1 VSDHR
6 RRPEHPATRDGR
18 EPVRGPANRACFH
31 CMDVDPNR
39 RSPPCVLVIFGAS
52 GDLTARKLLPALARL
67 AGRGALPPE
76 VALIGVA
83 RTPMTDQEFADRCRR
98 TVPDEGQA
106 RWRELTAAARYV
118 SGDYDDPTT
127 YQRLAEV
134 LAECDRRHGTAGNR
148 VYYFATPPRLFGP
161 IAVTL
166 GKAGLSVPAGDSFIR
181 AVIEKPFGWDETS
194 ARELYADLSSA
205 FVEDQ
210 IFRIDHYL
218 AKETVQNLL
227 ALRFAN
233 SIFEPIWN
241 RTWVD
246 NVQITVAETLG
257 VGERGAFYETTGA
270 MRDIVQN
277 HVLQV
282 LSLFLM
288 EPPTSFHPEAIR
300 DEKVK
305 LLRAIRPLEEEAEI
319 AADAVRG
326 QYTRGG
332 TRDDLM
338 AGYRDEPDVDPLSAT
353 ETFVAMRLEVQ
364 NWRWTGVPVY
374 VRTGKRLPARVT
386 EVAIEFHR
394 PPQLPLFPGTA
405 EGLEPDALIVRV
417 QPDEGL
423 SLRFGAKVPGH
434 AFRVQKAS
442 MDFSYASF
450 EEQSPDAYERV
461 LLDALIGD
469 PTLFIRADEVGRS
482 WRIVDPVMQY
492 WAHDG
497 RPIPLYQAATWG
509 PPEAAALIARDGRS
523 WRPTGRRGGAQH

>member
-1 VSDHR
+1 M
-6 RRPEHPATRDGR
+6 
-18 EPVRGPANRACFH
+18 N
-31 CMDVDPNR
+31 VDADR

-52 GDLTARKLLPALARL
+52 GDLTARKLVPALERL
-67 AGRGALPPE
+67 AGYGALPPE
-76 VALIGVA
+76 VALVGVA
-83 RTPMTDQEFADRCRR
+83 RTPMTDAEFGNLCSRSVHGGDN
-98 TVPDEGQA
+98 Q
-106 RWRELTAAARYV
+106 RWTDLTSAARYV
-118 SGDYDDPTT
+118 HGDYDDPAT

-134 LAECDRRHGTAGNR
+134 LADCDERHGTAGNR
-148 VYYFATPPRLFGP
+148 LYYFATPPRLFGP
-161 IAVTL
+161 IAMSL
-166 GKAGLSVPAGDSFIR
+166 GKAGLSVPAGGSSVR
-181 AVIEKPFGWDETS
+181 AVVEKPFGWDEIS
-194 ARELYADLSSA
+194 ARELYAELSSA
-205 FVEDQ
+205 FVEEQ

-233 SIFEPIWN
+233 SVFEPIWN

-246 NVQITVAETLG
+246 NVQVTVAETLG
-257 VGERGAFYETTGA
+257 VGERGGFYETTGA

-288 EPPTSFHPEAIR
+288 EPPTSFHAEAIR

-305 LLRAIRPLEEEAEI
+305 LLRAIQPLDQEADI
-319 AADAVRG
+319 AAHAVRG

-332 TRDDLM
+332 TREDLM
-338 AGYRDEPDVDPLSAT
+338 PGYREEPGVDPLSST

-374 VRTGKRLPARVT
+374 VRTGKRLPARLT
-386 EVAIEFHR
+386 EVAMEFRR

-405 EGLEPDALIVRV
+405 EKLEPDALIVRV

-442 MDFSYASF
+442 MDFSYESF

-461 LLDALIGD
+461 ILDALIGD

-482 WRIVDPVMQY
+482 WRIVDPVLQY
-492 WAHDG
+492 WSADD

-509 PPEAAALIARDGRS
+509 PPEASGLVARDGRS
-523 WRPTGRRGGAQH
+523 WRNFA

>member
-1 VSDHR
+1 MASDSER
-6 RRPEHPATRDGR
+6 
-18 EPVRGPANRACFH
+18 V
-31 CMDVDPNR
+31 
-39 RSPPCVLVIFGAS
+39 SPPCVLVIFGAS
-52 GDLTARKLLPALARL
+52 GDLTARKLLPALERL
-67 AGRGALPPE
+67 ADYGALPGE
-76 VALIGVA
+76 VALVGVA
-83 RTPMTDQEFADRCRR
+83 RTPMSDEEFGAYCREK
-98 TVPDEGQA
+98 VA
-106 RWRELTAAARYV
+106 RSGNQRWDELTKTARYV
-118 SGDYDDPTT
+118 HGGYDDPET
-127 YQRLAEV
+127 YSRLADV
-134 LAECDRRHGTAGNR
+134 LGECDRAAGTQGNR
-148 VYYFATPPRLFGP
+148 VYYFSTPPRLFGP
-161 IAVTL
+161 IALSL
-166 GKAGLSVPAGDSFIR
+166 GKAGLSIPEGDSFIR
-181 AVIEKPFGWDETS
+181 AVIEKPFGYDETS

-205 FVEDQ
+205 FTEEQ

-257 VGERGAFYETTGA
+257 VGDRGGFYETAGA

-305 LLRAIRPLEEEAEI
+305 LLRAIRPLETEAEI
-319 AADAVRG
+319 EAHAVRG

-332 TRDDLM
+332 TREDLM
-338 AGYRDEPDVDPLSAT
+338 PGYREEPGVDPLSST
-353 ETFVAMRLEVQ
+353 ETFVALRREVA
-364 NWRWTGVPVY
+364 NRRWNGVPVY

-386 EVAIEFHR
+386 EVAMEFHR
-394 PPQLPLFPGTA
+394 PPQLPLFPGTS
-405 EGLEPDALIVRV
+405 GDLEPDALIVRV

-423 SLRFGAKVPGH
+423 SMRFGAKVPGH

-442 MDFSYASF
+442 MDFSYKSF
-450 EEQSPDAYERV
+450 EQQSIDAYERV
-461 LLDALIGD
+461 ILDALIGD

-482 WRIVDPVMQY
+482 WKIVDPVLQY
-492 WAHDG
+492 WADDDH
-497 RPIPLYQAATWG
+497 PIPLYQAATWG
-509 PPEAAALIARDGRS
+509 PPEAAALVERE
-523 WRPTGRRGGAQH
+523 GRRWRVST

>member
-1 VSDHR
+1 MPR
-6 RRPEHPATRDGR
+6 RDRTRDGPIVSTSQQHP
-18 EPVRGPANRACFH
+18 EPTTTEPG
-31 CMDVDPNR
+31 R
-39 RSPPCVLVIFGAS
+39 RSPPCALVIFGAS
-52 GDLTARKLLPALARL
+52 GDLTARKLLPALERL
-67 AGRGALPPE
+67 AAYGALPAE
-76 VALIGVA
+76 VGLIGVA
-83 RTPMTDQEFADRCRR
+83 RTPMTDEEFSQYCRKAVASSHN
-98 TVPDEGQA
+98 T
-106 RWRELTAAARYV
+106 RWAELVANARYV
-118 SGDYDDPTT
+118 HGGYDDPAT
-127 YQRLAEV
+127 YARLADV
-134 LAECDRRHGTAGNR
+134 LGETDERRGTGGNR
-148 VYYFATPPRLFGP
+148 TFYFATPPRLFGP
-161 IAVTL
+161 IAVNL
-166 GKAGLSVPAGDSFIR
+166 GKAGLSVPDGDSFVR
-181 AVIEKPFGWDETS
+181 AVIEKPFGWDEAS
-194 ARELYADLSSA
+194 ARDLYADLSTA
-205 FVEDQ
+205 FVEEQ

-257 VGERGAFYETTGA
+257 VGERGGFYETTGA

-305 LLRAIRPLEEEAEI
+305 LLRAIQPLDDETDIAEH
-319 AADAVRG
+319 AVRG

-332 TRDDLM
+332 TRGDLM
-338 AGYRDEPDVDPLSAT
+338 PGYREESGVDPLSST
-353 ETFVAMRLEVQ
+353 ETFVAMRLNIQ

-374 VRTGKRLPARVT
+374 VRTGKRLPTRAT
-386 EVAIEFHR
+386 EVAMQFR
-394 PPQLPLFPGTA
+394 LPPQLPLFPGTA
-405 EGLEPDALIVRV
+405 AHLEPDALIVRV
-417 QPDEGL
+417 QPNEGL

-442 MDFSYASF
+442 MDFSYESF
-450 EEQSPDAYERV
+450 EQQSIDAYERV
-461 LLDALIGD
+461 ILDALIGD

-482 WRIVDPVMQY
+482 WRIVDPVLQY
-492 WAHDG
+492 WSADD

-509 PPEAAALIARDGRS
+509 PPEASSLIARDGRS
-523 WRPTGRRGGAQH
+523 WRDFV

>member
-1 VSDHR
+1 MTIEQD
-6 RRPEHPATRDGR
+6 
-18 EPVRGPANRACFH
+18 
-31 CMDVDPNR
+31 R
-39 RSPPCVLVIFGAS
+39 RSPPCALVIFGAS
-52 GDLTARKLLPALARL
+52 GDLTARKLLPALERL
-67 AGRGALPPE
+67 TAFGGLPPE
-76 VALIGVA
+76 VRLVGVA
-83 RTPMTDQEFADRCRR
+83 RTAMTDDEFGEYCRR
-98 TVPDEGQA
+98 TVPADGNS
-106 RWRELTAAARYV
+106 RWKELAATARYV
-118 SGDYDDPTT
+118 HGGYDDPAT
-127 YQRLAEV
+127 YQRLSEV
-134 LAECDRRHGTAGNR
+134 LADSDRMYGTAGNR
-148 VYYFATPPRLFGP
+148 LYYFATPPRLFSP
-161 IAVTL
+161 LAVNL
-166 GKAGLSVPAGDSFIR
+166 GKAGLSKPSGAGFVR
-181 AVIEKPFGWDETS
+181 AVIEKPFGWDEES
-194 ARELYADLSSA
+194 ARELYADLVSA
-205 FVEDQ
+205 FEEEQ

-257 VGERGAFYETTGA
+257 VGDRGGFYETTGA

-305 LLRAIRPLEEEAEI
+305 LLRAIRPLDDERDI
-319 AADAVRG
+319 AANAVRG

-332 TRDDLM
+332 TREDLM
-338 AGYRDEPDVDPLSAT
+338 PGYREEAGVDPLSST
-353 ETFVAMRLEVQ
+353 ETFVALRLDID

-386 EVAIEFHR
+386 EVAIEFHQ
-394 PPQLPLFPGTA
+394 PPQLPLFPGGA
-405 EGLEPDALIVRV
+405 AHLQRDALIVRV
-417 QPDEGL
+417 APDEGL

-434 AFRVQKAS
+434 AFTVEKAS
-442 MDFSYASF
+442 MDFSYESF
-450 EEQSPDAYERV
+450 VQQSPDAYERV

-482 WRIVDPVMQY
+482 WRIVDPVLKY
-492 WAHDG
+492 WDRAAQ
-497 RPIPLYQAATWG
+497 PIPLYQAATWG
-509 PPEAAALIARDGRS
+509 PPEATMLIERDGRS
-523 WRPTGRRGGAQH
+523 WRHSG

>member
-1 VSDHR
+1 V
-6 RRPEHPATRDGR
+6 
-18 EPVRGPANRACFH
+18 
-31 CMDVDPNR
+31 
-39 RSPPCVLVIFGAS
+39 
-52 GDLTARKLLPALARL
+52 
-67 AGRGALPPE
+67 AGNGN
-76 VALIGVA
+76 
-83 RTPMTDQEFADRCRR
+83 
-98 TVPDEGQA
+98 A
-106 RWRELTAAARYV
+106 RWKELTAAARYV
-118 SGDYDDPTT
+118 HGGYDDPAT
-127 YQRLAEV
+127 YHRLAEV
-134 LAECDRRHGTAGNR
+134 LAECDRRHGTGGNR
-148 VYYFATPPRLFGP
+148 VYYFSTPPRLFGP
-161 IAVTL
+161 IALSL
-166 GKAGLSVPAGDSFIR
+166 GKAGLSTPTGDSSVR
-181 AVIEKPFGWDETS
+181 AVIEKPFGWDEDS

-205 FVEDQ
+205 FEEEQ

-246 NVQITVAETLG
+246 AVQITVAETLG
-257 VGERGAFYETTGA
+257 VGDRGGFYETTGA

-305 LLRAIRPLEEEAEI
+305 LLRAIRPLDEERDIAEN
-319 AADAVRG
+319 AVRG

-332 TRDDLM
+332 TREELM
-338 AGYRDEPDVDPLSAT
+338 PGYREEPGVDPLSST
-353 ETFVAMRLEVQ
+353 ETFVALRLDID

-386 EVAIEFHR
+386 EVAMEFHR
-394 PPQLPLFPGTA
+394 PPQLPLFPGTGA
-405 EGLEPDALIVRV
+405 DLEPDSLIVRV

-442 MDFSYASF
+442 MDFSYKSF
-450 EEQSPDAYERV
+450 EQQSPDAYERV
-461 LLDALIGD
+461 ILDALIGD

-482 WRIVDPVMQY
+482 WRIVDPVLRY
-492 WAHDG
+492 WSGDA

-509 PPEAAALIARDGRS
+509 PPEATALIARDGRS
-523 WRPTGRRGGAQH
+523 WRHSA